1 MLKPGDYVGE
11 TFDGL
16 PADSSLIDAALYG
29 MLDEMV
35 EAELAEDAPKAP
47 KAEYANDQLGRE
59 VCAQVGC

>member
-11 TFDGL
+11 TFNGL

-35 EAELAEDAPKAP
+35 EAELAADAPEAP
-47 KAEYANDQLGRE
+47 KAEAVSPEPVRE
-59 VCAQVGC
+59 VCTQFG